1 MVLWNLGVFLVR
13 SGESM
18 KIKIKGEMSLA
29 DLRQCIFEQLHIME
43 DRFAV
48 RHTNDVTLYLNFT
61 NGFGDAVT
69 CKDSRGHEISV
80 MCTQGPYQPAAVAYD
95 WS

>member
-1 MVLWNLGVFLVR
+1 
-13 SGESM
+13 M

-29 DLRQCIFEQLHIME
+29 ELRQCIFEQLHIME

-48 RHTNDVTLYLNFT
+48 RHTSDVTLYLNLT

-69 CKDSRGHEISV
+69 CRDSRGHEIST
-80 MCTQGPYQPAAVAYD
+80 MCAQGPYEPAAITFD
-95 WS
+95 IS